1 MLKRTLPLYL
11 LVLLSACSS
20 FKVEEELKASDDLEA
35 LRPIQSRLFP
45 TTNRAELTAAA
56 AEALTEMGFTI
67 VQQEP
72 GLGFVSATQQVNAF
86 DAGEVIE
93 ITAVILLAVLT
104 HGNLPG
110 GGGNGKGIDDHEVF
124 AANVVILPEE
134 GKDELVRLTVQ
145 RSMYNIAGRITET
158 ENVEE
163 KEVYADFFRRL
174 QDKLR
179 INAVALQEEGL

>member
-1 MLKRTLPLYL
+1 MLKSTISLFL
-11 LVLLSACSS
+11 LILLSACSS

-45 TTNRAELTAAA
+45 TTNRTALTAAA

-110 GGGNGKGIDDHEVF
+110 GGGSGIDDHETF
-124 AANVVILPEE
+124 SANVVILPEE

-145 RSMYNIAGRITET
+145 RSMYNTHNRITET
-158 ENVEE
+158 EHVAND
-163 KEVYADFFRRL
+163 EVYADFFKRL
-174 QDKLR
+174 QNKLR

>member
-1 MLKRTLPLYL
+1 MLKRTIPLFL
-11 LVLLSACSS
+11 IILLSACSS
-20 FKVEEELKASDDLEA
+20 FKVEEELNAPDDLEA
-35 LRPIQSRLFP
+35 LRTIQSRLFP
-45 TTNRAELTAAA
+45 TTNRSALTTAA

-86 DAGEVIE
+86 DAGEVLE
-93 ITAVILLAVLT
+93 ITAVFLLAVLT

-110 GGGNGKGIDDHEVF
+110 GGGSGIDDHEIF

-134 GKDELVRLTVQ
+134 GKDEIVRLTVQ
-145 RSMYNIAGRITET
+145 RSMYNTNNRITET
-158 ENVEE
+158 EHVASD
-163 KEVYADFFRRL
+163 EVYADFFKRI

-179 INAVALQEEGL
+179 ISAVALPVEGL